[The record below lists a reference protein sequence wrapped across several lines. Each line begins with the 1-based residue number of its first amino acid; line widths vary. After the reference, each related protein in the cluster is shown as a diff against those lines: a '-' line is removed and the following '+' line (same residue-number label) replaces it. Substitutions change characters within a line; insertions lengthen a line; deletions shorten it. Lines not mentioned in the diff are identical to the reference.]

1 MGSFISLI
9 PTPAEHVEFFFE
21 LAPVSA
27 DDVVYDLGSG
37 DGRLVFA
44 AIEHGAG
51 KAVGVELNP
60 EHVASTRKKAKEMG
74 LENRVEFI
82 NADVMDID
90 LSKATV
96 VFCYLITAAS
106 IALRPK
112 FETELKPGTRVVME
126 SFPVPDWEPD
136 QSLTRAYKTM
146 YLYRMP
152 PKIDINYKK
161 GLQKSAGDGI

>member
-82 NADVMDID
+82 NADVMDVD
-90 LSKATV
+90 LSSATV

-126 SFPVPDWEPD
+126 SFPIPDWEPD
-136 QSLTRAYKTM
+136 QVLTRAYKTM

-152 PKIDINYKK
+152 PKFDLNYKK
-161 GLQKSAGDGI
+161 SLPAAV